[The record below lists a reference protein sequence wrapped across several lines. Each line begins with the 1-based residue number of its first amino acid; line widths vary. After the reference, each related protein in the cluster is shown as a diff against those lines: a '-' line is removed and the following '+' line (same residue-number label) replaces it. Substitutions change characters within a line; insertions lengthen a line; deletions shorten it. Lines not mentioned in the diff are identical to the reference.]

1 MSYEIR
7 YGKAEIS
14 LYRTKL
20 GARALFGALVQ
31 VDVFGDN
38 FLPAYTEGD
47 NSMVVATDTMKN
59 FTYAA
64 ALEFE
69 GSTHEQFAAFLA
81 RRFLDTYEQM
91 QRVRVRC
98 QELPLTEWSDKLLS
112 PSYNDH
118 GLVVLEADRSGVVD
132 LECAREDLRLVKL
145 TGSAFASFVRDRYTT
160 LPERKDRPLYI
171 HLDVRWRYGE
181 PGLALGPDHVPSE
194 DVAKSVR
201 ATFDDFVSL
210 SIQHLVHEMGERLLK
225 QYPQLGEV
233 GFDAQNRL
241 WDTSAQSEKDDLTR
255 VYSEPKPAH
264 GLIGLKVRRH

>member
-1 MSYEIR
+1 VNYDIR

-14 LYRTKL
+14 LYRTRL
-20 GARALFGALVQ
+20 AGRPLFGALVQ
-31 VDVFGDN
+31 VEVFGDN

-69 GSTHEQFAAFLA
+69 GSTHEQFAEFLA
-81 RRFLDTYEQM
+81 RRFLETYDQM
-91 QRVRVRC
+91 QRVRIRC
-98 QELPLTEWSDKLLS
+98 RELPFTAWSEKLLS
-112 PSYNDH
+112 PAYEDRGS
-118 GLVVLEADRSGVVD
+118 VVLEADRNGLME
-132 LECAREDLRLVKL
+132 LECGREELRLVKL

-160 LPERKDRPLYI
+160 LPERGDRPLYI

-181 PGLALGPDHVPSE
+181 PRQALGSEHVPSE
-194 DVAKSVR
+194 DVAASVR

-210 SIQHLVHEMGERLLK
+210 SIQHLVHEMGERLLAR
-225 QYPQLGEV
+225 YPQLSEV

-241 WDTSAQSEKDDLTR
+241 WDTSAQSRTDELTR
-255 VYSEPKPAH
+255 VYSEPKPAY
-264 GLIGLKVRRH
+264 GLIGLKVRRS

>member
-1 MSYEIR
+1 VSYEIR

-14 LYRTKL
+14 LYRTRL
-20 GARALFGALVQ
+20 AGRPLFGALVQ

-69 GSTHEQFAAFLA
+69 GSTREQFADFLA

-91 QRVRVRC
+91 QRVRIRC
-98 QELPLTEWSDKLLS
+98 RELPFTAWSDKLLS
-112 PSYNDH
+112 PSYNDR
-118 GLVVLEADRSGVVD
+118 GSVVVEADRGGLRD
-132 LECAREDLRLVKL
+132 LECAREDMRLLKL

-160 LPERKDRPLYI
+160 LPERRDRPLYI
-171 HLDVRWRYGE
+171 HLDVRWRYSD
-181 PGLALGPDHVPSE
+181 PAAALGSDHVPSE
-194 DVAKSVR
+194 EVAARVR
-201 ATFDDFVSL
+201 DTLDDFVSL
-210 SIQHLVHEMGERLLK
+210 SIQHLVHEMGQRLLAR
-225 QYPQLGEV
+225 YPQLSEV
-233 GFDAQNRL
+233 SFDAQNRL
-241 WDTSAQSEKDDLTR
+241 WDTSAQSERDELTR

-264 GLIGLKVRRH
+264 GLIGLKVTRS